1 MLVSIPKISIV
12 NAWTGVVYIRADGSV
27 DPSTAPIQRNENYY
41 TLTGNI
47 SSDTAGIVIER
58 NNIVVD
64 GAGYTIQGT
73 ENHIGINITRR
84 SNVTII
90 NTKIRSFYTCIYVYY
105 STNCTISENSIEGI
119 NERGIWV
126 CASSFN
132 VVSENEITDRL
143 ASASGAGIGIT
154 VGDSSYNNVSRNRI
168 RGVNYGIRASTGSND
183 NILENSITNS
193 NIGIRTDNVFNT
205 TISHNN
211 LTGNLHYGISLSDS
225 DNNLVFGNN
234 IEENGLGIEH
244 ESTWGGEYFSSN
256 NAIFENLI
264 TNNDYG
270 IVLRRTYDSKYYHN
284 SFINNTI
291 QVYDWSLYDPQW
303 APSEHIWD
311 DGYPSGGNYWSD
323 YVPVDF
329 FQGPY
334 QNETG
339 DDGLG
344 DTSYNIDARNIDR
357 YPLVNAVGLV
367 PAYPI
372 AAFTYLPNYPIA
384 SQNVVFNASDSSCP
398 NGAVETYYWSFGDG
412 AHGWGV
418 VSTYKYTS
426 YGSYNVTLTAFSNTR
441 HTDNQTQSIIIR
453 GNPAASFYYVP
464 TVNAAVGQ
472 PVTFDASSSNPK
484 GGTIETYIWDFGDG
498 NRTLTPYPIITHTFP
513 QGKTYNTTL
522 TVLDSE
528 GLNSSYFQLVKVWM
542 PSFISI
548 STSSSSAFV
557 GFALDINGT
566 LYNIYGNGLENQ
578 TVVLYYAF
586 PGADTW
592 VPITSDTTDQL
603 GKYYVN
609 WIPPAT
615 GYFTVK
621 AVWAGNS
628 THFGTSNSVS
638 LSTIPYQNQH
648 IFSVES
654 NSTISS
660 LAFNATSLELSFTVT
675 GETGT
680 TGYVKVTIAKSLVSN
695 IADVKVYLDGNQT
708 EYSATSQDDAWIL
721 TFTYTHSTHHVTV
734 NLKTAITT
742 GKPLDPTWI
751 YIMTAVVVI
760 ALISG
765 IILVKRR
772 KPKSEKEAVT
782 SSSKNV

>member
-12 NAWTGVVYIRADGSV
+12 RAWTGAVCIRADGSV
-27 DPSTAPIQRNENYY
+27 DPSTAPIQRNGNLYV
-41 TLTGNI
+41 LTGNI
-47 SSDTAGIVIER
+47 NSDTAGIVIER
-58 NNIVVD
+58 SNIAVD
-64 GAGYTIQGT
+64 GAGHIIQGT
-73 ENHIGINITRR
+73 GNIGINITGR

-90 NTKIRSFYTCIYVYY
+90 NMKIQNFATSICIYN
-105 STNCTISENSIEGI
+105 STNCTISDNSIKAI
-119 NERGIWV
+119 NQHAIWI
-126 CASSFN
+126 CASSSNLVFN
-132 VVSENEITDRL
+132 NEIANRST
-143 ASASGAGIGIT
+143 SGSGAGIGVC
-154 VGDSSYNNVSRNRI
+154 VGDSSYNIISRNRI
-168 RGVNYGIRASTGSND
+168 FGVGYGIRASSGSN
-183 NILENSITNS
+183 NSILENNIINS
-193 NIGIRTDNVFNT
+193 GTGIRTDNAFNT

-211 LTGNLHYGISLSDS
+211 LTGNFGCGISLSDS
-225 DNNLVFGNN
+225 DKNHVFGNN
-234 IEENGLGIEH
+234 IEDNKCGIEH

-323 YVPVDF
+323 YVSVDF

-344 DTSYNIDARNIDR
+344 DSSYNIDARNIDH
-357 YPLVNAVGLV
+357 YPLGNAVGLI

-384 SQNVVFNASDSSCP
+384 NQNVVFNASDSSCP
-398 NGAVETYYWSFGDG
+398 NGTVETYYWNFGDG
-412 AHGWGV
+412 AYGWGI
-418 VSTYKYTS
+418 VSTHKYAS
-426 YGSYNVTLTAFSNTR
+426 YGSYNVTLTVFSNTR

-453 GNPAASFYYVP
+453 GKPAASFYYVP

-498 NRTLTPYPIITHTFP
+498 NRTLTPYQIITHTFP

-542 PSFISI
+542 PSFTSI

-566 LYNIYGNGLENQ
+566 LYDIYGNGLENQ

-586 PGADTW
+586 PRADTW
-592 VPITSDTTDQL
+592 VPITSDITDQL
-603 GKYYVN
+603 GKYYIN

-615 GYFTVK
+615 GYFTIK

-628 THFGTSNSVS
+628 THFGASNNIS
-638 LSTIPYQNQH
+638 LSTIPYQNQYV
-648 IFSVES
+648 FSVES
-654 NSTISS
+654 NSTISV
-660 LAFNATSLELSFTVT
+660 LAFNSTSLELSFTVT

-680 TGYVKVTIAKSLVSN
+680 TGYVKVTIAKSFVSN
-695 IADVKVYLDGNQT
+695 IADVKVYLDGNLT

-721 TFTYTHSTHHVTV
+721 TFTYTHSIRYVTLD
-734 NLKTAITT
+734 LKTATITGISPDLT
-742 GKPLDPTWI
+742 PWI
-751 YIMTAVVVI
+751 YFIIAAIVV
-760 ALISG
+760 ALVSG
-765 IILVKRR
+765 IIMQSRR
-772 KPKSEKEAVT
+772 KKKLKEEVVM
-782 SSSKNV
+782 SSNKN